1 MSLEDLYLILKS
13 TELPVAYSHFNE
25 IISPP
30 YITYLSVYSSN
41 FNADNKVYKKIY
53 NIQIE
58 LYTKHKDLEIEKK
71 LEDLLD
77 ENEIVYETTEEWID
91 SEKVFQRV
99 YEVRL
104 I

>member
-1 MSLEDLYLILKS
+1 MTLEELYILLKS
-13 TELPVAYSHFNE
+13 TGLPVAYSHFE
-25 IISPP
+25 EKKSPP

-41 FNADNKVYKKIY
+41 LYADDKVYKKID

-58 LYTKHKDLEIEKK
+58 LYTNKKDLAVEKI
-71 LEDLLD
+71 LEDILD
-77 ENEIVYETTEEWID
+77 ENEIAYDTTEEWIN
-91 SEKVFQRV
+91 SEKLFQRI